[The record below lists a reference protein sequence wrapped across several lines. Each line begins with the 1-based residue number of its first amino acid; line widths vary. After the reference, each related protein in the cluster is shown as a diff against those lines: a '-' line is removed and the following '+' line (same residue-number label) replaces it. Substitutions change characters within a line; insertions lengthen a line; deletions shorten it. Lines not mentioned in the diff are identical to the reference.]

1 MPIIQKLCSASG
13 RKLRKNRDS
22 DADRYLATI
31 CKGYKHATPAFRR
44 SENKKL
50 ERMAKRNKLVRQAQ
64 GLRLMMN

>member
-44 SENKKL
+44 SENRKL
-50 ERMAKRNKLVRQAQ
+50 VRMAKRNALVRQ
-64 GLRLMMN
+64 GLRLMMS